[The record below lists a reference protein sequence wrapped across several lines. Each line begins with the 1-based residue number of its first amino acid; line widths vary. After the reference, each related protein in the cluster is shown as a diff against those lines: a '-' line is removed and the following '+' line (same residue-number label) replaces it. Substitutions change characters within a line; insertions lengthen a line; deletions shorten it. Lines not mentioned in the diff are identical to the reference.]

1 MSAQSFK
8 KILSLLLTLTFFVL
22 TGAPAFA
29 GGRPPKKKK
38 AEKPAPKSRQA
49 AAREKKG
56 KKETRAERQ
65 KSPKYA
71 RETSRGKSSY
81 ATKMAAS
88 RAAAAARK
96 RAAAAAA
103 ARRRAEIA
111 RIRAI
116 DDSLFRVAK
125 GGIDIDDTRGED
137 PAIRKIAIEALGR
150 RAGTVVIM
158 DPNNG
163 RILSMV
169 NQRWAVGKPFKPC
182 STIKVLTSYA
192 ALNEK
197 VVDADA
203 VIDVNGRGWE
213 WSMRTALARSNN
225 EYFQVLGRRLG
236 FGKVVRYAKTAGFGQ
251 KTGINVA
258 GESTGYIPSF
268 EPDDMGRTCSH
279 GDGFGITAVQ
289 LAAFTSAIANGG
301 TFYRPQVLRTKQE
314 IAAFKPVVVRKIQL
328 SDRDRKKILEGMHGA
343 VSFGTARRSN
353 TAALNVA
360 GKTGSCNCDTLPR
373 TRVGLFTSFIDVP
386 GHPGLVITV
395 ITTGSTSKG
404 SASSVI
410 AGSLYRNGTEGL
422 PLSSASTNGLPDGEA
437 RPNQNPSRP
446 RKVEGVPSKPVDDP
460 DDDDDD
466 DDEEGR

>member
-1 MSAQSFK
+1 MTAQSLK
-8 KILSLLLTLTFFVL
+8 KIFSLVLVVTFFAL
-22 TGAPAFA
+22 AGAPALA
-29 GGRPPKKKK
+29 ASRPPKKKK
-38 AEKPAPKSRQA
+38 AEKPAPKSRKVA
-49 AAREKKG
+49 AKEKKG
-56 KKETRAERQ
+56 RRETRAERQ

-71 RETSRGKSSY
+71 KDTRHGKASY
-81 ATKMAAS
+81 ATKMAAN
-88 RAAAAARK
+88 RAAAARK

-111 RIRAI
+111 RIKAI
-116 DDSLFRVAK
+116 DDSLFRVSK
-125 GGIDIDDTRGED
+125 GGIDLDDTRGED

-158 DPNNG
+158 DPNSG
-163 RILSMV
+163 RVLSMV

-197 VVDADA
+197 VVDPDA
-203 VIDVNGRGWE
+203 AIDVNGRGWE

-236 FGKVVRYAKTAGFGQ
+236 FGKVVKYAKTAGFGQ
-251 KTGINVA
+251 KTGVNIP
-258 GESTGYIPSF
+258 GESTGYIPSI

-301 TFYRPQVLRTKQE
+301 TFYRPQILRTKQE
-314 IAAFKPVVVRKIQL
+314 IAGFKPVVVRKIQL
-328 SDRDRKKILEGMHGA
+328 SERDRKKILEGMHGA
-343 VSFGTARRSN
+343 VSYGTARRSN

-373 TRVGLFTSFIDVP
+373 TRVGLFTSFIDLP
-386 GHPGLVITV
+386 GRPGMVITV

-410 AGSLYRNGTEGL
+410 AGSLYRNGAEDL
-422 PLSSASTNGLPDGEA
+422 PLAAGSAIGQPDGDA
-437 RPNQNPSRP
+437 KPAQNPSRP
-446 RKVEGVPSKPVDDP
+446 RKVEGIPSKPVDAP
-460 DDDDDD
+460 ANDDDE

>member
-1 MSAQSFK
+1 MTVQAFK
-8 KILSLLLTLTFFVL
+8 KSVSLLLALALFVL
-22 TGAPAFA
+22 AGIPAFA

-38 AEKPAPKSRQA
+38 AEKPTPKSRKVA
-49 AAREKKG
+49 ANEKKR
-56 KKETRAERQ
+56 KKETKAERQ
-65 KSPKYA
+65 KGPKYA
-71 RETSRGKSSY
+71 GENRKGKSSY
-81 ATKMAAS
+81 ATRMAAS
-88 RAAAAARK
+88 RAAAARK

-111 RIRAI
+111 RIKAI

-125 GGIDIDDTRGED
+125 GGIEIDDTRGED

-158 DPNNG
+158 DPNTG
-163 RILSMV
+163 RVLSMV

-192 ALNEK
+192 ALSEK

-213 WSMRTALARSNN
+213 WTMRTALARSNN

-236 FGKVVRYAKTAGFGQ
+236 FGKVVKYARTAGFGQ
-251 KTGINVA
+251 KTGINVP
-258 GESTGYIPSF
+258 GEISGYIPTN

-279 GDGFGITAVQ
+279 GDGFGVTAIQ

-301 TFYRPQVLRTKQE
+301 TFYRPQILRTKQE
-314 IAAFKPVVVRKIQL
+314 IAGFKPVVLRKIQL

-360 GKTGSCNCDTLPR
+360 GKTGSCNCETLPR
-373 TRVGLFTSFIDVP
+373 TRVGLFTSFVDAP

-404 SASSVI
+404 SAASVV
-410 AGSLYRNGTEGL
+410 AGNLYRNGAEDL
-422 PLSSASTNGLPDGEA
+422 PVTAGSSTGQPDGISK
-437 RPNQNPSRP
+437 PGQNPSRP
-446 RKVEGVPSKPVDDP
+446 RKVEGVPTKPADEP
-460 DDDDDD
+460 MDDDDQ